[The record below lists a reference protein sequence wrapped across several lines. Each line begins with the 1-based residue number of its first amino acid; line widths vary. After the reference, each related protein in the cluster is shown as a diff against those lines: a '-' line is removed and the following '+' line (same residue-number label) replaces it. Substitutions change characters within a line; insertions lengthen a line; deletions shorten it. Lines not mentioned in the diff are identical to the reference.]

1 MVWEIRTVFSLDG
14 KDGEGQKEVS
24 GVMEMFYILIK
35 MKVIWV
41 YILIIIQLYFKFCMF
56 YFM

>member
-1 MVWEIRTVFSLDG
+1 MVWEIKTVFSLDG

-41 YILIIIQLYFKFCMF
+41 YILIKNHTIVL
-56 YFM
+56 